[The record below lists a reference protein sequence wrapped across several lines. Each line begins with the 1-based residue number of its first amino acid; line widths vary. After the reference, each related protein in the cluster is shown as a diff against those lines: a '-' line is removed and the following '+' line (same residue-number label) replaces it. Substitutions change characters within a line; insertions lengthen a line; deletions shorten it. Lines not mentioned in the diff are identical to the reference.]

1 MTTEITIDTINPEEI
16 CSELKQIILMLQ
28 YPQLED
34 ELATELMD
42 GSWKVGNAVIEF
54 N

>member
-1 MTTEITIDTINPEEI
+1 MITEIAIDSIDPEEI
-16 CSELKQIILMLQ
+16 CSELNQIILMLK

-42 GSWKVGNAVIEF
+42 GSWKVGKSVIEI